1 MPSLLAD
8 GNVEGHLQALVYV
21 LESPSWQELWADL
34 DVEIIT
40 FDQLN
45 LSKDVSDVVLWRSC
59 QQRDVV
65 LITGNRNDEGPE
77 SLEAAIRSENTDS
90 CLPVLTISDPARIF
104 TDRLYAEHV
113 AERLLETLLDI
124 EVLLEARDE
133 STSHSRASGNP
144 RFSPIVP
151 CLMAA

>member
-1 MPSLLAD
+1 METSRAISRRSYTSWSLRH
-8 GNVEGHLQALVYV
+8 GK
-21 LESPSWQELWADL
+21 SFWAGL

-59 QQRDVV
+59 QHRDVV

-77 SLEAAIRSENTDS
+77 SLEAAIRFQNTDS

-113 AERLLETLLDI
+113 AERLLETLFDI
-124 EVLLEARDE
+124 EVLRG
-133 STSHSRASGNP
+133 SGRIYLP
-144 RFSPIVP
+144 
-151 CLMAA
+151 

>member
-21 LESPSWQELWADL
+21 LESPSWQELWAGL

-59 QQRDVV
+59 QRRDVV
-65 LITGNRNDEGPE
+65 LITGNRNDEGPD
-77 SLEAAIRSENTDS
+77 SLEAAIRFENSDS
-90 CLPVLTISDPARIF
+90 FLPVLTISDPTRIF
-104 TDRLYAEHV
+104 TDRLYAERV

-124 EVLLEARDE
+124 ELLRG
-133 STSHSRASGNP
+133 SGRIYLP
-144 RFSPIVP
+144 
-151 CLMAA
+151 